1 MKRLLKLNTQHKAA
15 ARLRVEGRTNEQIA
29 EDLGVAIRT
38 LHVWF
43 SDDLVKQEIRRL
55 LERVEDVFVE
65 RKATAGLRALEELS
79 RFSGK
84 EAGKQLAVCRAC
96 GWFGMT
102 PANHG
107 DPQAPCSGPW
117 EMREQISESTKL
129 EALREVLDRVDET
142 TTLRDRARAQEALNS
157 GGEGDGQTNYV
168 QIFQQMS
175 DADLARVMQRWAA
188 NQGPPDIAVNG
199 HGDAHGTPALPG

>member
-1 MKRLLKLNTQHKAA
+1 MKRLAKLNTQHQAA
-15 ARLRVEGRTNEQIA
+15 ARLRVEGKTNTQIC
-29 EDLGVAIRT
+29 EDLGVAMRT

-43 SDDLVKQEIRRL
+43 SDERMKAEIKRL
-55 LERVEDVFVE
+55 TDRIEDVFVE

-84 EAGKQLAVCRAC
+84 EAGKQLAICQAC
-96 GWFGMT
+96 GWFGAT

-107 DPQAPCSGPW
+107 NPQVPCTGPW
-117 EMREQISESTKL
+117 ELREQISESSKL

-157 GGEGDGQTNYV
+157 GGNEGGSGGNFV
-168 QIFQQMS
+168 QIFQQM
-175 DADLARVMQRWAA
+175 DDETLAKIARRWATGD
-188 NQGPPDIAVNG
+188 GPPDITVNG
-199 HGDAHGTPALPG
+199 HANGSSAVSR